1 MEEGD
6 CLMFGILCLLFAVF
20 CDFKN
25 MYIGKGM
32 SPADKYYGRF
42 VSDNDKIWHDH
53 LNKCMKG
60 QESWTSWDDPR
71 IKWEDNLK

>member
-1 MEEGD
+1 
-6 CLMFGILCLLFAVF
+6 MFGILCLLFAVF

-32 SPADKYYGRF
+32 PPADKYYGRF

-71 IKWEDNLK
+71 IKWEDKLK